1 MKTMSLL
8 FCHNGHH
15 FAPPHLEGCAFN
27 HPMVISCL
35 IWAIVVIIL
44 GILAYCYLKNR
55 NQIKKNMAD
64 ALHQHELDMK
74 EKLFGQ
80 EKHWHDENKKAKEE
94 ELTRKIREY
103 NELTKVIKNEELE
116 RKIREYNE
124 LTKVINNEDLER
136 KIQEYNELTI
146 HQKIMDK
153 VTGIDKDMN
162 DFKNALEELKKKY
175 ESLDGEIEQIIIKK
189 KQ

>member
-8 FCHNGHH
+8 LCHNGHH
-15 FAPPHLEGCAFN
+15 FAPSPIEGCAFN
-27 HPMVISCL
+27 HPIVISCL

-44 GILAYCYLKNR
+44 GILVYCYLKNR
-55 NQIKKNMAD
+55 NQIKKDMAD
-64 ALHQHELDMK
+64 ALQSHELAIK
-74 EKLFGQ
+74 EKLFVQ
-80 EKHWHDENKKAKEE
+80 EKYWHDENRKAKDD
-94 ELTRKIREY
+94 ELT
-103 NELTKVIKNEELE
+103 

-136 KIQEYNELTI
+136 KIREYNELTI

-153 VTGIDKDMN
+153 VTGIDKEMN

-175 ESLDGEIEQIIIKK
+175 ESLDGEIEHIIIKK